1 MTDKAGTLRRLR
13 KLAGRGKKRVLSPE
27 PDWQEVEI
35 ASPTQFS
42 NFLEMVFWCR
52 NNCKEQ
58 FTASLMPGTKYPTFH
73 FESGKDAFRFSL
85 QWQGKITC

>member
-1 MTDKAGTLRRLR
+1 MADKDDTLRRLR
-13 KLAGRGKKRVLSPE
+13 KLAGSGKKRALTPGA
-27 PDWQEVEI
+27 DWQEVEI

-42 NFLEMVFWCR
+42 DFLEMVFWCR

-58 FTASLMPGTKYPTFH
+58 FTANLAPETKYPTFH

-85 QWQGKITC
+85 QWQGK